1 MLSVELSVAQLPMR
15 YPCSTTTFLATVNTR
30 TSRVIVGVQ
39 VGNLGGSSQ
48 RLSVDWRAAQLED
61 VDVVNGAVCGPI
73 AYEVTLQHRT
83 ILAAVN
89 MRTSLAVAGVWV

>member
-1 MLSVELSVAQLPMR
+1 MLPTYGIAE
-15 YPCSTTTFLATVNTR
+15 
-30 TSRVIVGVQ
+30 GVTL
-39 VGNLGGSSQ
+39 VSSQ
-48 RLSVDWRAAQLED
+48 VCSQAGGYEGPVAVQLED